1 MTDVKMTIHEALRE
15 IKMLNKQI
23 DAKIKTFQGVLAV
36 PALNT
41 KIGSYTIAEW
51 ETEQTAEFQSL
62 MDLMTRR
69 DALKQAIS
77 ESNAKTMV
85 EMKSLGRTL
94 SVAALIDVQTSGL
107 VYQRTLVNQMRI
119 VYGSQ
124 FRELNSRNESAS
136 IEAANH
142 ARMTYSNSNDKDRNG
157 NTAALMKKTEEDYYN
172 AHKYELR
179 DPLKIDKKIKEIE
192 AWIDEVRK
200 EADAKLSVSNATTI
214 LEFSYKNYGEA

>member
-1 MTDVKMTIHEALRE
+1 MTNVKMTIHEALRE

-23 DAKIKTFQGVLAV
+23 DAKIKAFQGVLAV

-77 ESNAKTMV
+77 ESNAN
-85 EMKSLGRTL
+85 GRTL

-136 IEAANH
+136 VEAANH